1 MQTEILE
8 QLKELALKKSI
19 PFCYGCYKEAP
30 TGRCVSCGSDDLMRL
45 LPGVGCEWGT
55 DWIVKHII
63 EDELT
68 PVDTDEAF
76 AESVSQ
82 CYPET
87 VKVGWLELDTV
98 RVLKEMD
105 PVSWDMARSEWES
118 SEADEGN
125 LISFDNGGTYYWA
138 FDVEEVLE

>member
-1 MQTEILE
+1 MNTEIHE
-8 QLKELALKKSI
+8 KLKELAYKRSI

-30 TGRCVSCGSDDLMRL
+30 TGRCMSCGSDDLMRL
-45 LPGVGCEWGT
+45 LSGVGCEWGT

-63 EDELT
+63 KDELT

-76 AESVSQ
+76 GDSVNQ

-98 RVLKEMD
+98 TVLRDQD
-105 PVSWDMARSEWES
+105 PVSWGMARSEWES
-118 SEADEGN
+118 NEADEGS
-125 LISFDNGGTYYWA
+125 LISFDNGGTYYWTS
-138 FDVEEVLE
+138 DVEGLL

>member
-8 QLKELALKKSI
+8 QLKRLALKKSI

-68 PVDTDEAF
+68 AVDTDDAF
-76 AESVSQ
+76 EESIRE

-98 RVLKEMD
+98 TVLRDQD
-105 PVSWDMARSEWES
+105 PVSWEMARSEWES
-118 SEADEGN
+118 NEADEGN
-125 LISFDNGGTYYWA
+125 LISFDNGGTYYWTSG
-138 FDVEEVLE
+138 VEGLI

>member
-8 QLKELALKKSI
+8 QLKTLALKKSI

-55 DWIVKHII
+55 DWIVKQFI

-76 AESVSQ
+76 EESVSQ

-105 PVSWDMARSEWES
+105 SVSWDMARSEWES
-118 SEADEGN
+118 NEADEGN
-125 LISFDNGGTYYWA
+125 LISFDNGGTYYWTS
-138 FDVEEVLE
+138 DVEGLL